1 MRLRAK
7 RKIVITGGPCSGK
20 TSLIRELAELGYTV
34 VEEAAAK
41 VITEGVYHPQKEP
54 LVFQRKVVE
63 RQLAWEREAERKT
76 NNLIFCDRGVY
87 DGLAYLRFYGVPE
100 HKLDLPNDRG
110 YLMGFHLAQ
119 LRYEID
125 QVRFENPEEASEI
138 SELLR
143 QVYVERS
150 IPLECVP
157 VMSIDERAEFVLQK
171 VDRLSVTDCSTI
183 C

>member
-1 MRLRAK
+1 MRFRAK

-63 RQLAWEREAERKT
+63 RQLAWEREAESKT
-76 NNLIFCDRGVY
+76 DGLVFCDRGVY

-110 YLMGFHLAQ
+110 YLMAFHLAQ

-143 QVYVERS
+143 QVYVEKRV
-150 IPLECVP
+150 PLETVP
-157 VMSIDERAEFVLQK
+157 VMSVAQRVKFVLQK
-171 VDRLSVTDCSTI
+171 IRKMDTQ
-183 C
+183 